1 MEPSFFKIEENLL
14 IVDSKPLLY
23 LKDVNTLVLADLH
36 IGFESI
42 MLEDGTSAPFNQTQ
56 ELADLISNYIRLL
69 KPDKLVLNG
78 DIKHSFHELTKIEN
92 RDVKKF
98 LQAVS
103 PLVKEVHI
111 IKGNH
116 DTFLNWVVRD
126 IENAT
131 FHESHYVLGKY
142 FFTHGDEHLPDSIS
156 SEVQYVIIAHEHPV
170 LAARI
175 NGLQKIRS
183 LAFLF
188 GPLKNRTS
196 KIIVL
201 PAFSSYST
209 GTPIHP
215 SNVKHLLSPILRE
228 EADLLDFELFVLSDS
243 KEVFHF
249 PSFKLWM

>member
-1 MEPSFFKIEENLL
+1 MEPSFFKINENLQ
-14 IVDSKPLLY
+14 IVDSKPILF

-56 ELADLISNYIRLL
+56 ELANLIGEYL
-69 KPDKLVLNG
+69 KHLNPDKLVLNG
-78 DIKHSFHELTKIEN
+78 DVKHSFHEPTKIEN

-98 LQAVS
+98 LQSVS

-111 IKGNH
+111 VKGNH

-126 IENAT
+126 FQNAI

-142 FFTHGDEHLPDSIS
+142 FFTHGDDHLPENLPDN
-156 SEVQYVIIAHEHPV
+156 VQYVIIAHEHPV

-183 LAFLF
+183 PAFLM
-188 GPLKNRTS
+188 GPLINKS
-196 KIIVL
+196 AKIIVL

-215 SNVKHLLSPILRE
+215 SNVKNLLSPILRE
-228 EADLLDFELFVLSDS
+228 DVDLSDFELFVLSET

-249 PSFKLWM
+249 PSFKLWL